1 MKRKCKLLRY
11 YSELKHIERQQPE
24 AIISVKEVIARLHEI
39 KIDLE
44 TENTKQKEIV
54 QLVKSKR
61 AIKQ

>member
-39 KIDLE
+39 KIDLD
-44 TENTKQKEIV
+44 TK
-54 QLVKSKR
+54 R
-61 AIKQ
+61 PR

>member
-39 KIDLE
+39 KVNFE
-44 TENTKQKEIV
+44 EKQKDRLDGRSFNI
-54 QLVKSKR
+54 KSIYK
-61 AIKQ
+61 K